1 MLNKTK
7 KIHFIGIGGIGMSG
21 IAELLND
28 LNFNITG
35 SDIRESERT
44 NYLSDLGINI
54 NIGHST
60 NNIKNQDLVVYSS
73 AIKNDNIEIK
83 ETKKRSIPL
92 IRRAEMLGELLKLNK
107 TSVAISGTHGKTT
120 TCSMLG
126 SILIEAGLNPT
137 LVIGGIVNDFGSNS
151 ISGKGDII
159 VVEADEFDRSF
170 LSLKPTIGII
180 NNIDFEHSDCY
191 KDLNDVKETFLSF
204 ANSLPFYGLI
214 ALCID
219 DKNINNILN
228 EIKRP
233 YKTYGITSKC
243 NFRAKNIVYE
253 GFNSSF
259 DLYENN
265 NHLSKINLSAA
276 GLHNI
281 YNSLAAITIARELEI
296 NIKNIKNGLSQ
307 YSGVKRRLEVVN
319 ELDNGS
325 LLIDDYAHHPS
336 EVEASLSAIKT
347 SFNKRVITIFQPHL
361 FSRTQNFYSDFAKA
375 LSKSD
380 ITILLNIYPAREK
393 PIEGVSSKLIY
404 DEMIKLDKKNIY
416 LDESNSINT
425 NIISDI
431 YEDGD
436 IIITMGAGDINK
448 YNKNILNAII

>member
-1 MLNKTK
+1 MLSKTK

-21 IAELLND
+21 IAELLNN

-35 SDIRESERT
+35 SDIKESERT
-44 NYLSDLGINI
+44 NYLSNLGIKI
-54 NIGHST
+54 NIGHSK

-73 AIKNDNIEIK
+73 AIKNDNIEIL
-83 ETKKRSIPL
+83 ETKNKSIPL

-151 ISGKGDII
+151 ISGKGNII

-170 LSLKPTIGII
+170 LSLKPTIGLI

-191 KDLNDVKETFLSF
+191 KDLNDVKDTFLYF

-219 DKNINNILN
+219 DENINNILN
-228 EIKRP
+228 KIKRP
-233 YKTYGITSKC
+233 YKTYGINKNC

-259 DLYENN
+259 DLYENSN
-265 NHLSKINLSAA
+265 YVTKINLSAA

-296 NIKNIKNGLSQ
+296 NIKNIKNGLSK
-307 YSGVKRRLEVVN
+307 YSGVKRRLEVIN

-325 LLIDDYAHHPS
+325 LIIDDYAHHPS
-336 EVEASLSAIKT
+336 EVEASLNAIKT
-347 SFNKRVITIFQPHL
+347 SFNKRVITVFQPHL
-361 FSRTQNFYSDFAKA
+361 FSRTQNFYNEFAKA

-404 DEMIKLDKKNIY
+404 DEMIKLDQKNIY

-425 NIISDI
+425 NIISDV
-431 YEDGD
+431 YQDGD

-448 YNKNILNAII
+448 YNKNILDAII

>member
-1 MLNKTK
+1 MLSKTK

-21 IAELLND
+21 IAELLNN

-35 SDIRESERT
+35 SDIKKSERT
-44 NYLSDLGINI
+44 DYLSDLGINI
-54 NIGHST
+54 NIGHSA
-60 NNIKNQDLVVYSS
+60 NNITNQDLVVYSS
-73 AIKNDNIEIK
+73 AIKNDNIEII
-83 ETKKRSIPL
+83 ETKNNSIPL

-137 LVIGGIVNDFGSNS
+137 LVIGGIINDFGSNS

-170 LSLKPTIGII
+170 LSLKPTIGLI

-219 DKNINNILN
+219 DKNIDNILN
-228 EIKRP
+228 KIKRP
-233 YKTYGITSKC
+233 YKTYGMSNKC
-243 NFRAKNIVYE
+243 NYRAKNIVYR
-253 GFNSSF
+253 GLNSSF

-296 NIKNIKNGLSQ
+296 NIKHIKSGLVR
-307 YSGVKRRLEVVN
+307 YSGVKRRLEVIN

-361 FSRTQNFYSDFAKA
+361 FSRTQNFYNEFAKA

-416 LDESNSINT
+416 LDESDSIDT

-431 YEDGD
+431 YKDGD
-436 IIITMGAGDINK
+436 IIVTMGAGDINK
-448 YNKNILNAII
+448 YNKNILDAII

>member
-1 MLNKTK
+1 MLSKTK

-21 IAELLND
+21 IAELLNN

-35 SDIRESERT
+35 SDIKESERT
-44 NYLSDLGINI
+44 NYLSNLGIKI
-54 NIGHST
+54 NIGHSK

-73 AIKNDNIEIK
+73 AIKNDNIEIL
-83 ETKKRSIPL
+83 ETKNKSIPL

-151 ISGKGDII
+151 ISGKGNII

-170 LSLKPTIGII
+170 LSLKPTIGLI

-191 KDLNDVKETFLSF
+191 KDLNDVKDTFLYF

-219 DKNINNILN
+219 DENVNNILN
-228 EIKRP
+228 KIKRP
-233 YKTYGITSKC
+233 YKTYGINKNC
-243 NFRAKNIVYE
+243 NFIAKNIVYE

-259 DLYENN
+259 DLYENSN
-265 NHLSKINLSAA
+265 YITKINLSAA

-296 NIKNIKNGLSQ
+296 NIKNIKNGLSK
-307 YSGVKRRLEVVN
+307 YSGVKRRLEVIN

-325 LLIDDYAHHPS
+325 LIIDDYAHHPS
-336 EVEASLSAIKT
+336 EVEASLNAIKT
-347 SFNKRVITIFQPHL
+347 SFNKRVITVFQPHL
-361 FSRTQNFYSDFAKA
+361 FSRTQNFYNEFAKA

-404 DEMIKLDKKNIY
+404 DEMIKLDQKNIY

-425 NIISDI
+425 NIISDV
-431 YEDGD
+431 YQDGD

-448 YNKNILNAII
+448 YNKNILDAII